1 MSFLNDIQIDLSV
14 VLGRSTMQVHQLLRL
29 GRGAI
34 IELDT
39 GENGEVDILANDQIV
54 ARGEIQVID
63 DRISIRVTEKLDK
76 GF

>member
-1 MSFLNDIQIDLSV
+1 MTFLNNIQIELSV
-14 VLGRSTMQVHQLLRL
+14 VLGRSKMQVHQLLRL

-39 GENGEVDILANDQIV
+39 NEDGLVDILANNQIV
-54 ARGEIQVID
+54 ARGEILVND
-63 DRISIRVTEKLDK
+63 EHISIKITEKMAR

>member
-1 MSFLNDIQIDLSV
+1 
-14 VLGRSTMQVHQLLRL
+14 MQVHQLLRL

-39 GENGEVDILANDQIV
+39 NEDGLVDILANNQIV
-54 ARGEIQVID
+54 ARGEILVND
-63 DRISIRVTEKLDK
+63 EHISIKITEKMAR